1 MAALGIIGH
10 CNKEQKLRLYRRDM
24 FFYTVFCHICLV
36 KETEYTDN
44 FAQNL

>member
-10 CNKEQKLRLYRRDM
+10 CNKVQKLRPYRRDM

>member
-1 MAALGIIGH
+1 MAALGIIEH
-10 CNKEQKLRLYRRDM
+10 CNKVQKLRPYRRDM
-24 FFYTVFCHICLV
+24 FFYTVFCQICLV